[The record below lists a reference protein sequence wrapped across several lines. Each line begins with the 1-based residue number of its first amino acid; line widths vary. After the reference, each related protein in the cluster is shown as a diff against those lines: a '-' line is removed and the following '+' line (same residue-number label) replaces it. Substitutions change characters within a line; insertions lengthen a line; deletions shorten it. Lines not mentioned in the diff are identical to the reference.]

1 MIDQNQIETTFVK
14 IAQEAVGNFLSTTGN
29 DVHSEP
35 SVIIA
40 RPNITVPAFPYIIL
54 DTLDIRD
61 TYGTTP
67 REVLENDQLVY
78 YINSTIQLQYT
89 IKGTDPNTGTKALQI
104 AQRLK
109 TYLTLPSIQQRI
121 CKETCAEL
129 QETFPV
135 INASDQ
141 VAAQDYLEASYFTF
155 TLSIWDKFQSN
166 LTEDNSGVFDT
177 IDLNGNLYRGN
188 DDTNPIPIDVDVTST
203 T

>member
-1 MIDQNQIETTFVK
+1 MIDQNQIEKTFVI
-14 IAQEAVGNFLSTTGN
+14 IAQEAVGNFLSSTGN
-29 DVHSEP
+29 ENYSEP

-40 RPNITVPAFPYIIL
+40 RPNITVPAFPYIVL

-61 TYGTTP
+61 TYGTKP
-67 REVLENDQLVY
+67 REVLEDAELVY

-89 IKGTDPNTGTKALQI
+89 VNGTDPNTRTKALQI

-109 TYLTLPSIQQRI
+109 TYLTLPSIQERI

-141 VAAQDYLEASYFTF
+141 VAAQDYLEAAYFTF
-155 TLSIWDKFQSN
+155 TISIWDKFQSN
-166 LTEDNSGVFDT
+166 RQEDNTGVFDT
-177 IDLNGNLYRGN
+177 INLDGALYRN
-188 DDTNPIPIDVDVTST
+188 DDDTAPLPIDVDVTST
-203 T
+203 